1 MAQVK
6 KKRQTKHRGN
16 AAGMIESRGRTG
28 RKPTDA
34 EKKGAQA
41 AAARSKPTVDRRD
54 LPPSWK
60 KAFLGALFAAVML
73 FAIMAL
79 AFKKPSQ
86 GAILFPFVLLMY
98 IPISYYT
105 DSFFYKR
112 RQTQKARGKAR

>member
-6 KKRQTKHRGN
+6 KKRTTKHRGN

-28 RKPTDA
+28 RKPTA
-34 EKKGAQA
+34 EEKKGAQ
-41 AAARSKPTVDRRD
+41 SKASKKPQVDRRD

-73 FAIMAL
+73 FVLMAF
-79 AFKKPSQ
+79 AFKKPEQ
-86 GAILFPFVLLMY
+86 GAIMFPFVLLMY
-98 IPISYYT
+98 VPISYYT

-112 RQTQKARGKAR
+112 RMAQKASGKAR

>member
-28 RKPTDA
+28 RKPTAA
-34 EKKGAQA
+34 EKKGGQSQTAKKSQ
-41 AAARSKPTVDRRD
+41 SVDRRD

-73 FAIMAL
+73 FAIMAI
-79 AFKKPSQ
+79 AFNKPEQ
-86 GAILFPFVLLMY
+86 GAVMFPFVLLMY
-98 IPISYYT
+98 IPISFYT

-112 RQTQKARGKAR
+112 RQAQKASGKAR

>member
-16 AAGMIESRGRTG
+16 AAGMVESRGRTG
-28 RKPTDA
+28 RKPTSA
-34 EKKGAQA
+34 EKKGAKATAKKQ
-41 AAARSKPTVDRRD
+41 PGVDRRD
-54 LPPSWK
+54 MPPSWK

-73 FAIMAL
+73 FLIMAV
-79 AFKKPSQ
+79 AFKKPAQ

-105 DSFFYKR
+105 DNFFYKR
-112 RQTQKARGKAR
+112 RLSQQARGKAR